1 MPSAGLPLHKE
12 GAHWQTGR
20 AGGQILWDPGPCA
33 IPLARLHALAHW
45 ALGRLR
51 LHKVLM
57 GWSRTAVELCHLA
70 HYACPGSLGSP

>member
-1 MPSAGLPLHKE
+1 MGPWPVRHSSSPSACSG
-12 GAHWQTGR
+12 
-20 AGGQILWDPGPCA
+20 
-33 IPLARLHALAHW
+33 HW